1 MKLYQQ
7 IKVLSAFL
15 AINQSLFCAQSN
27 IVTVKLQD
35 EIEAQEVHCLYVKKH
50 QESSEDLSVEISL
63 SQETSP
69 STERSPDH
77 RLESLSAQ
85 IQRALAQAAKKPL
98 NNQPL
103 HPKLKSHSAPVSQ
116 RHSPNYSLRE
126 LFTVPS
132 LDTLSGEHLESST
145 HSKENR
151 SLSTLGSLS
160 ARSTPCSGTSS
171 GTSTASTPAT
181 PAQPVESI
189 YIPATILGFLERSSA
204 DSKIPEP

>member
-1 MKLYQQ
+1 MKLYQR

-15 AINQSLFCAQSN
+15 AVNQSLFCAQTS

-35 EIEAQEVHCLYVKKH
+35 KIEAQEVHCLYVKKH
-50 QESSEDLSVEISL
+50 QESLEDLSVEITL

-69 STERSPDH
+69 STERTPDH
-77 RLESLSAQ
+77 RLENISAK
-85 IQRALAQAAKKPL
+85 IQRALTQPL
-98 NNQPL
+98 NNHPL
-103 HPKLKSHSAPVSQ
+103 HPKLKSNSAPVSQ

-126 LFTVPS
+126 LFIVPN
-132 LDTLSGEHLESST
+132 LDTLSGEHLESSE
-145 HSKENR
+145 HSKEHR

-160 ARSTPCSGTSS
+160 ARSTPCSGSSS

-181 PAQPVESI
+181 PAQQVESI